1 VAAASFPLP
10 PVFLPAPPLLEA
22 VAFELPD
29 LLQVFFGDSPAW
41 FPDLFYIQP
50 RGAIC
55 ISVEQSNAWQE
66 QYTKVLQHST
76 QRIVWTCAKQRGSVS
91 QMRKP
96 ELTLSSSELTS
107 SSNNDIGRTAIFF
120 DYENIVLGVKGTF
133 EPSRIME
140 YLGSRGNVLI
150 RRAYAD
156 WGHFKTD
163 QSKLLELG
171 VEMVFL
177 PTYGVKDKNRTDT
190 AIAVDAME
198 ILALHPNIDTFV
210 IVSGDSDFG
219 VLARKLRGYGKQIIG
234 ISSKKSASKVLVS
247 VCHEFVFYE
256 TLVGEKLRGYSTK
269 EGHRFLKKVLPR
281 LVEDYGNTFQPSL
294 IKDRLRKLDSSF
306 SERNFGFGSFNKFL
320 ECYPELLTV
329 QSYPGGKNE
338 VTIKESA
345 DS

>member
-1 VAAASFPLP
+1 
-10 PVFLPAPPLLEA
+10 
-22 VAFELPD
+22 
-29 LLQVFFGDSPAW
+29 
-41 FPDLFYIQP
+41 
-50 RGAIC
+50 
-55 ISVEQSNAWQE
+55 
-66 QYTKVLQHST
+66 
-76 QRIVWTCAKQRGSVS
+76 
-91 QMRKP
+91 MRKP
-96 ELTLSSSELTS
+96 ELTLSSAELTA
-107 SSNNDIGRTAIFF
+107 SSNNDIGRTAVFF

-156 WGHFKTD
+156 WGHFKSD

-219 VLARKLRGYGKQIIG
+219 VLARKLRGYAKQIIG

-247 VCHEFVFYE
+247 VCHEIVFYE
-256 TLVGEKLRGYSTK
+256 NLVGEKLRGYSTK
-269 EGHRFLKKVLPR
+269 EGHRFLEKVLPR
-281 LVEDYGNTFQPSL
+281 LVEDYGNSFQPSL

-320 ECYPELLTV
+320 DCYPELLTV

-338 VTIKESA
+338 VTVKELANS
-345 DS
+345 